1 MTMTKT
7 VPGPRRKRPA
17 AFWLTPATSVALGI
31 AMGAAAWTGGDRGL
45 AVFAVVLMTAL
56 AVALV
61 VAASYS
67 ETVGRLLDR
76 RDERITGLD
85 RDASL
90 FAGMVLLVAVLGGF
104 IGELAT
110 GGDGRPYSWMG
121 AIAGVSYVAALI
133 VLRLR
138 R

>member
-1 MTMTKT
+1 MTMTKS
-7 VPGPRRKRPA
+7 VPSPRRRRPA

-31 AMGAAAWTGGDRGL
+31 AMGAAAWTGGDRGF

-56 AVALV
+56 AAALV

-67 ETVGRLLDR
+67 ETVERLLDR

-104 IGELAT
+104 VGELAT
-110 GGDGRPYSWMG
+110 GGDGQPYSWMG
-121 AIAGVSYVAALI
+121 ALAGVGYVVALI

>member
-7 VPGPRRKRPA
+7 VPAPRRKRPA
-17 AFWLTPATSVALGI
+17 AFWLTPATSVALGL
-31 AMGAAAWTGGDRGL
+31 AMGAAAWTGGDRGF
-45 AVFAVVLMTAL
+45 AVFAVVLMT
-56 AVALV
+56 VVTVVLV

-67 ETVGRLLDR
+67 ETVERILDR
-76 RDERITGLD
+76 RDERITALD
-85 RDASL
+85 RDATL
-90 FAGMVLLVAVLGGF
+90 FTGMVLIVAVLGGF

-110 GGDGRPYSWMG
+110 GGDGQPYSWMG
-121 AIAGVSYVAALI
+121 ALGGVSYVVALI

>member
-1 MTMTKT
+1 MTMTKP
-7 VPGPRRKRPA
+7 VPSPQRRRPA
-17 AFWLTPATSVALGI
+17 AFWATPAVSVALGL
-31 AMGAAAWTGGDRGL
+31 AMGAASWAGGDRGF

-56 AVALV
+56 AIVLV

-90 FAGMVLLVAVLGGF
+90 FAGMVLVVAVLGGF

-110 GGDGRPYSWMG
+110 GGDGQPYSWMG
-121 AIAGVSYVAALI
+121 AVAGVSYLAALI
-133 VLRLR
+133 TLRLR